1 MLARYNIC
9 NCRGDKADSV
19 VIIGGDTEDEC
30 ADYAAETE
38 ALRLAG
44 YADRGKCDGCGD
56 SKFRAHFVE
65 VVELTEKGRRIRI
78 SYDVVTP
85 ESAEIGDFADNGW
98 EDEEGVCVDPDELDV
113 EEHGSELAAVVDLA
127 VKAIGN
133 GVEASDYP
141 TCCPGHTW
149 YTEIDGETDY
159 EDGSEKRL
167 SYHLDGFSEDE
178 ELAIYAELTG
188 RVVSEVSK
196 VS

>member
-9 NCRGDKADSV
+9 NCRGDKAESI
-19 VIIGGDTEDEC
+19 VIIGGNTEDEC

-38 ALRLAG
+38 ALKAAG
-44 YADRGKCDGCGD
+44 YADKGKCDGCGD

-65 VVELTEKGRRIRI
+65 VVELEGRNRRIKI

-85 ESAEIGDFADNGW
+85 ESAETGDFAEIGW
-98 EDEEGVCVDPDELDV
+98 EDEEGVCVDPDELDL
-113 EEHGSELAAVVDLA
+113 EEHGSELYAVVALA
-127 VKAIGN
+127 VSVISD

-159 EDGSEKRL
+159 SDGSVKRF
-167 SYHLDGFSEDE
+167 SYHLDGFSEAE
-178 ELAIYAELTG
+178 ELEIYARLIG
-188 RVVSEVSK
+188 
-196 VS
+196 